1 LKLGQEKQVLLEE
14 KVNYAQVEHQVKA
27 LLMREKH
34 HRKLSQN
41 IDHLWLIK

>member
-1 LKLGQEKQVLLEE
+1 MKLVQEKQVLLEE
-14 KVNYAQVEHQVKA
+14 KVHYAQVEYQVKS